1 MFVLEKQRKLDY
13 KWVIVALSFLMVMI
27 CLGFCS
33 SGKSLYTV
41 AITKALGIKRSAF
54 SINDSCRFVTTA
66 IINIFFGTLIARFG
80 TKKLIGAG
88 FICLISSCLVYS
100 VATSIWVF
108 CIGGVLLGIGLSWTT
123 TTMVG
128 SIINKWCKENK
139 GTIMGAVL
147 AANGVGGAIATQ
159 IITPIIYEEGNAFGY
174 QTAYRISALILLVVG
189 VLIMLFYKENPKGQ
203 EKSQT
208 VVHKKKAR
216 GESWVGIDFKS
227 ACKKPFFYV
236 ALICIFVTGM
246 TLQGIGG
253 IATPHLQEVGL
264 DIGFIAGMVSIHSL
278 FLAGFKFLTGFIY
291 DKRGLRTTMNICMIT
306 AIVVMVMLALVKNS
320 ATGKVLVV
328 IYEIFSSLAL
338 PLETIMLPIYANEL
352 FGQKSFD
359 KILGVFVSVN
369 TAGYALGAP
378 LANWC
383 YDFFGSYKVALVS
396 GALLMLAVVVLMQFV
411 VSKARSEKQKILI
424 QE

>member
-139 GTIMGAVL
+139 GTINFRYFEQKKQVIFVACFLLFFTENSQRYV
-147 AANGVGGAIATQ
+147 
-159 IITPIIYEEGNAFGY
+159 IIY
-174 QTAYRISALILLVVG
+174 
-189 VLIMLFYKENPKGQ
+189 
-203 EKSQT
+203 
-208 VVHKKKAR
+208 
-216 GESWVGIDFKS
+216 
-227 ACKKPFFYV
+227 
-236 ALICIFVTGM
+236 
-246 TLQGIGG
+246 
-253 IATPHLQEVGL
+253 
-264 DIGFIAGMVSIHSL
+264 
-278 FLAGFKFLTGFIY
+278 
-291 DKRGLRTTMNICMIT
+291 
-306 AIVVMVMLALVKNS
+306 
-320 ATGKVLVV
+320 
-328 IYEIFSSLAL
+328 
-338 PLETIMLPIYANEL
+338 
-352 FGQKSFD
+352 
-359 KILGVFVSVN
+359 N
-369 TAGYALGAP
+369 T
-378 LANWC
+378 
-383 YDFFGSYKVALVS
+383 
-396 GALLMLAVVVLMQFV
+396 
-411 VSKARSEKQKILI
+411 
-424 QE
+424 

>member
-1 MFVLEKQRKLDY
+1 MDKQKKFDY
-13 KWVIVALSFLMVMI
+13 KWVIVALSFLMVMV

-41 AITKALGIKRSAF
+41 AITKALDIKRSSF
-54 SINDSCRFVTTA
+54 SINDSCRYVSTA
-66 IINIFFGTLIARFG
+66 IINIFFGSLIARFG

-88 FICLISSCLVYS
+88 FLCLISSCLVYS
-100 VATSIWVF
+100 VATSVWVF
-108 CIGGVLLGIGLSWTT
+108 CIGGVLLGVGLSWTT

-147 AANGVGGAIATQ
+147 AANGIGGAIATQ

-174 QTAYRISALILLVVG
+174 QNAYRLSALILLVVG
-189 VLIMLFYKENPKGQ
+189 ILIMLFYKEKPKRPEDIQ
-203 EKSQT
+203 SI
-208 VVHKKKAR
+208 VHKKKAR
-216 GESWVGIDFKS
+216 GEGWVGIEFKT
-227 ACKKPFFYV
+227 ACKRPYFYV
-236 ALICIFVTGM
+236 ALLCIFVTGM
-246 TLQGIGG
+246 TLQGLGG

-264 DIGFIAGMVSIHSL
+264 DIGFIAGMVSLHSL

-291 DKRGLRTTMNICMIT
+291 DKKGLRTTMNICMVT
-306 AIVVMVMLALVKNS
+306 AIVVMIMLALVKNT
-320 ATGKVLVV
+320 ATGKVLVSV
-328 IYEIFSSLAL
+328 YEIFSSLAL

-359 KILGVFVSVN
+359 KILGLFVSVN

-378 LANWC
+378 LANIFF
-383 YDFFGSYKVALVS
+383 DFFGSYKGAILA
-396 GALLMLAVVVLMQFV
+396 GALLMLLVIILMQFV
-411 VSKARSEKQKILI
+411 VSIAAKEKQKVLM
-424 QE
+424 QNNVE